1 MEQLI
6 EQMKT
11 ILGTTFGLY
20 FKAHSYH
27 WNIEGPD
34 FAQYHDFLGN
44 FYTAVFANVDPIAE
58 HLRALDSYAHVA
70 LSRMLELSDVEE
82 TDIIPPALTMLLNL
96 KKTLAPLTP
105 VKLDQAFDWHLEQYK
120 KIDHANFDMVIYSED
135 IQKNIDA
142 ITNLCGKLSWNLD
155 SQYYTNYIDL
165 ITGKIIN
172 LDIDQFVSKITDNG
186 SIAYSKI
193 PNN

>member
-6 EQMKT
+6 EHMKT

-58 HLRALDSYAHVA
+58 HLRALDSYAPVA

-96 KKTLAPLTP
+96 KNDNERYMVHLRAGIALAEATNEPAVGNFLQDI
-105 VKLDQAFDWHLEQYK
+105 LDQH
-120 KIDHANFDMVIYSED
+120 
-135 IQKNIDA
+135 QKQGWMLRSF
-142 ITNLCGKLSWNLD
+142 TK
-155 SQYYTNYIDL
+155 
-165 ITGKIIN
+165 
-172 LDIDQFVSKITDNG
+172 
-186 SIAYSKI
+186 
-193 PNN
+193 

>member
-58 HLRALDSYAHVA
+58 HLRALDSYAPVA

-96 KKTLAPLTP
+96 KNDNERDMVHLRAGIAAAEGANEPAVGNFLQDI
-105 VKLDQAFDWHLEQYK
+105 LDQH
-120 KIDHANFDMVIYSED
+120 
-135 IQKNIDA
+135 QKQGWMLRSF
-142 ITNLCGKLSWNLD
+142 TK
-155 SQYYTNYIDL
+155 
-165 ITGKIIN
+165 
-172 LDIDQFVSKITDNG
+172 
-186 SIAYSKI
+186 
-193 PNN
+193 

>member
-11 ILGTTFGLY
+11 ILGPTFGLS

-58 HLRALDSYAHVA
+58 HIRALDSYAPVA

-96 KKTLAPLTP
+96 KNDNERYMMHLRAGIAAAEGANEPAVGNFLQDI
-105 VKLDQAFDWHLEQYK
+105 LDQH
-120 KIDHANFDMVIYSED
+120 
-135 IQKNIDA
+135 QKQGWMLRSF
-142 ITNLCGKLSWNLD
+142 TK
-155 SQYYTNYIDL
+155 
-165 ITGKIIN
+165 
-172 LDIDQFVSKITDNG
+172 
-186 SIAYSKI
+186 
-193 PNN
+193 

>member
-1 MEQLI
+1 LLDLPQNYLNKLERINNTMEQLI

-58 HLRALDSYAHVA
+58 HIRALDSYAPVA
-70 LSRMLELSDVEE
+70 LSRMLELSDIEE
-82 TDIIPPALTMLLNL
+82 TDTVPSALTMLSNL
-96 KKTLAPLTP
+96 KNDNERYMMHLRAGIAAAEGANEPAVGNFLQDI
-105 VKLDQAFDWHLEQYK
+105 LDQH
-120 KIDHANFDMVIYSED
+120 
-135 IQKNIDA
+135 QKQGWMLRSF
-142 ITNLCGKLSWNLD
+142 TK
-155 SQYYTNYIDL
+155 
-165 ITGKIIN
+165 
-172 LDIDQFVSKITDNG
+172 
-186 SIAYSKI
+186 
-193 PNN
+193 

>member
-58 HLRALDSYAHVA
+58 HIRALDSYAPVA

-96 KKTLAPLTP
+96 KNDNERYMVHLRAGIAAAEATNEPAVSNFLQDI
-105 VKLDQAFDWHLEQYK
+105 LDQH
-120 KIDHANFDMVIYSED
+120 
-135 IQKNIDA
+135 QKQGWMLRSF
-142 ITNLCGKLSWNLD
+142 TK
-155 SQYYTNYIDL
+155 
-165 ITGKIIN
+165 
-172 LDIDQFVSKITDNG
+172 
-186 SIAYSKI
+186 
-193 PNN
+193 